1 MKCTTIIDKDREEE
15 IIIYLHERSE
25 LSDKI
30 ERLVLESDTELFG
43 YLDRSIVKLDPK
55 EIFCFFI
62 EDGKVFAGIKDK
74 NLRIMRR
81 LYEIEQTFGTDF
93 LKINQSCLINKEKIE
108 KFDVTLGGALRVTL
122 KNGYSDYIS
131 RRQLKSVKERLNF

>member
-1 MKCTTIIDKDREEE
+1 MKCTTIIDKNREEE